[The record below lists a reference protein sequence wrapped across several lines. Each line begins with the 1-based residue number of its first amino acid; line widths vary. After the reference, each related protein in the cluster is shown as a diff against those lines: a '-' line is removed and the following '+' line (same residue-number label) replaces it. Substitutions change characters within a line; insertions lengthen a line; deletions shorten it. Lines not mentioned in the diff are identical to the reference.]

1 MLEFRVG
8 LSPYISPIVLDT
20 IAQNSRAGGRFVLC
34 VGAGRVTFFMWL
46 WSLCRKLSRNFEE
59 CHIDSTVLS

>member
-20 IAQNSRAGGRFVLC
+20 IAQNSRAGGMIDLC
-34 VGAGRVTFFMWL
+34 CVWVPVASHFLCGCGRSVE
-46 WSLCRKLSRNFEE
+46 N
-59 CHIDSTVLS
+59 